1 MCYEFF
7 LQIVKDDL
15 EKRLG
20 DGYQLA
26 LRSIPKN
33 NGIVRDGISISKAG
47 ETVAPTI
54 YLNDFYQELLDG
66 EPLSKICDRICQIY
80 KENPSLPY
88 LDSQA
93 FISYERIHDR
103 IVYKL
108 INTQANASLLKKI
121 PSIPFHDMSM
131 VCYLLIEQQEKG
143 YVTALIY
150 KEHLKTWKIRDKD
163 LFLAAIRN
171 TPSLLPPVIQPLND
185 VLRQLA
191 VEMLGD
197 SYQDAPLDTLLET
210 AAEYHLPEDTSF
222 PALYVLTNP
231 ARVNGAAC
239 MAYPLAVKN
248 FADRMGRDILIL
260 PSSIHEVLL
269 MADDSQYDYDE
280 ISRLVTEINASEVP
294 PEDRLSNQIYRY
306 ERDLSQITAVS
317 RSLSHCL

>member
-80 KENPSLPY
+80 QENPSLPY

-108 INTQANASLLKKI
+108 INT
-121 PSIPFHDMSM
+121 
-131 VCYLLIEQQEKG
+131 
-143 YVTALIY
+143 
-150 KEHLKTWKIRDKD
+150 
-163 LFLAAIRN
+163 
-171 TPSLLPPVIQPLND
+171 
-185 VLRQLA
+185 
-191 VEMLGD
+191 
-197 SYQDAPLDTLLET
+197 
-210 AAEYHLPEDTSF
+210 
-222 PALYVLTNP
+222 
-231 ARVNGAAC
+231 
-239 MAYPLAVKN
+239 
-248 FADRMGRDILIL
+248 DRK
-260 PSSIHEVLL
+260 SV
-269 MADDSQYDYDE
+269 
-280 ISRLVTEINASEVP
+280 V
-294 PEDRLSNQIYRY
+294 
-306 ERDLSQITAVS
+306 
-317 RSLSHCL
+317 